1 MKITILGAG
10 NMGCA
15 NAADLTLKGHEVTL
29 VKTSH
34 SMHNETFDYVCA
46 HNNEITLWQEGEEQT
61 ARIHAV
67 TTDLSSVAT
76 ADLVYITTQTNLTFL
91 SNVNLRHLNN
101 T

>member
-34 SMHNETFDYVCA
+34 SMLVSYTHL
-46 HNNEITLWQEGEEQT
+46 TLPTKLE
-61 ARIHAV
+61 V
-67 TTDLSSVAT
+67 
-76 ADLVYITTQTNLTFL
+76 
-91 SNVNLRHLNN
+91 
-101 T
+101 

>member
-46 HNNEITLWQEGEEQT
+46 HNNEITLWQEGG
-61 ARIHAV
+61 
-67 TTDLSSVAT
+67 
-76 ADLVYITTQTNLTFL
+76 ADGAHPR
-91 SNVNLRHLNN
+91 RHH
-101 T
+101 

>member
-34 SMHNETFDYVCA
+34 SMHNETFNYVCA
-46 HNNEITLWQEGEEQT
+46 HNNEITLT
-61 ARIHAV
+61 CP
-67 TTDLSSVAT
+67 LSPRRTWSISPPRPT
-76 ADLVYITTQTNLTFL
+76 ST
-91 SNVNLRHLNN
+91 SS
-101 T
+101 